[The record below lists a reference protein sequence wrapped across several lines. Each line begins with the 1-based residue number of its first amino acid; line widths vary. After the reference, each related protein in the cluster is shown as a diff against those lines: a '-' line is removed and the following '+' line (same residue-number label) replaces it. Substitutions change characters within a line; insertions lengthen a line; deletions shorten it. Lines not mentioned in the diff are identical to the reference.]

1 MKGISL
7 KFKSDPVLDVPNPNL
22 ITDANGNWQIEK
34 LTVIPTTT
42 YKFTI
47 EYTNDIK

>member
-22 ITDANGNWQIEK
+22 VTDANGNW
-34 LTVIPTTT
+34 
-42 YKFTI
+42 
-47 EYTNDIK
+47 